1 MICSHTKNQQA
12 EFSPRSGYPLLVAQP
27 PNLVDSF
34 FAGPIINVGILILA
48 HTYLIVGDLGEML
61 FSDLGRCQTCRRSKG

>member
-1 MICSHTKNQQA
+1 M
-12 EFSPRSGYPLLVAQP
+12 VAQP

-48 HTYLIVGDLGEML
+48 HTHLIVGGCLA
-61 FSDLGRCQTCRRSKG
+61 RHT